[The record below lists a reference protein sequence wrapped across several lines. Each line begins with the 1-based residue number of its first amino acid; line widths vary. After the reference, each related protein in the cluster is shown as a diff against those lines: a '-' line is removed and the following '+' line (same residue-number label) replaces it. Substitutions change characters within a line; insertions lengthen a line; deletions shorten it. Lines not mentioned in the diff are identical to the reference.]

1 MRKVVKGLSVILAVV
16 CTGILGLCIQYDR
29 CLPDE
34 YVVNTNE
41 QLILNDFN
49 TISYNNQ
56 SKKEIKV
63 NGSVSG
69 EASSGQLMLLNIVP
83 IKDVTVTA
91 AEKKYAV
98 PCGNI
103 FGIKFHTKGVVVIK
117 CDDITVNGKTYNP
130 GRESGLKAGDIIMTI
145 NGTEICDCKDMQN
158 AIYSSGGEQ
167 LSIEYCRQGQLY
179 STNINP
185 IETNSNGNYK
195 VGVWIKDSCAGLGTM
210 TFYIPD
216 TNYFASLGHGI
227 CDGDTGELLPLDS
240 AEITKAEIGSIT
252 KGTDGLP
259 GSINGYFED
268 NSTLGQAIV
277 NNETGLYGVLST
289 SIGECEPVEI
299 ANIQEVKKGSAQILC
314 TLDNGEAEYYSIDI
328 THVNYDEA
336 NKTKNLQ
343 ITVTDERL
351 LEKTGGIV
359 QGMSG
364 SPILQNGKL
373 IGAVTHVLVTNSAK
387 GYGIFAQ
394 NMYEEIEKNL
404 FVAPTG

>member
-1 MRKVVKGLSVILAVV
+1 MRKAVRCLSVILAVV
-16 CTGILGLCIQYDR
+16 CTGIFGLCIQYDR
-29 CLPDE
+29 RLPNE
-34 YVVNTNE
+34 YTINTNE
-41 QLILNDFN
+41 RLVLNDFN

-56 SKKEIKV
+56 SQKEIKV
-63 NGSVSG
+63 NGISDTVTTGG
-69 EASSGQLMLLNIVP
+69 ELMLFNIVP
-83 IKDVTVTA
+83 IKDVNVTTS
-91 AEKKYAV
+91 EKKYAV

-103 FGIKFHTKGVVVIK
+103 FGIKFHAKGVVVIK
-117 CDDITVNGKTYNP
+117 CDDITAGGKIYNP
-130 GRESGLKAGDIIMTI
+130 GNESGLQPGDIILSI
-145 NGTEICDCKDMQN
+145 DGGEIRDCSDMQN
-158 AIYSSGGEQ
+158 SIASSGGKT
-167 LSIEYCRQGQLY
+167 LNIEYSRQGELY
-179 STNINP
+179 STNLNP
-185 IETNSNGNYK
+185 IETDSNGNYK
-195 VGVWIKDSCAGLGTM
+195 AGVWIKDSCAGLGTM

-240 AEITKAEIGSIT
+240 AEITGAEIASIT
-252 KGTDGLP
+252 KGASGLP

-268 NSTLGQAIV
+268 NNTLGQAVV
-277 NNETGLYGVLST
+277 NNETGLYGTLDN
-289 SIGECEPVEI
+289 SIGECEPIEI
-299 ANIQEVKKGSAQILC
+299 ANIQEIEKGPAQILC
-314 TLDNGEAEYYSIDI
+314 TLSNGEPEYYNIEI
-328 THVNYDEA
+328 THVNYDEE

-404 FVAPTG
+404 FVVPTG